1 MLSPMY
7 ELVFPKVSSQ
17 ARHGSLMHVAMCVLS
32 WCSLLVHRRAILR
45 MHSVGV
51 QVWVAKGLHAAA
63 TAKIAHLLE
72 DWEATQ
78 SAAGTALQQLRYT
91 HFDTSMYWHL
101 EQMSVD
107 AVNNQADGTTEDY
120 W

>member
-1 MLSPMY
+1 MARSCML
-7 ELVFPKVSSQ
+7 LCVFFPGVPFWCTE
-17 ARHGSLMHVAMCVLS
+17 GLS
-32 WCSLLVHRRAILR
+32 CDTY
-45 MHSVGV
+45 SVGV